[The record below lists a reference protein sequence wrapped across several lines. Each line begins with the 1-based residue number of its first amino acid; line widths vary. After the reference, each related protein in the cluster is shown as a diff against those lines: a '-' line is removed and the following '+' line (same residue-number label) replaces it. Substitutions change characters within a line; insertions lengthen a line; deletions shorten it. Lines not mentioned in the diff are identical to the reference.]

1 MRMEPRLASSLL
13 VTALLRRAEAE
24 GGFGTVIAK
33 GDATAG
39 AIALILTERGANP
52 RLFERMLQPD
62 GGYGWHESSRGIAG
76 GQELDALLERR
87 RRFDPDL
94 WILELDIAS
103 PERFAAEMNSV
114 G

>member
-1 MRMEPRLASSLL
+1 MEARLASSLL

-24 GGFGTVIAK
+24 GGFGTVLAK

-39 AIALILTERGANP
+39 SITIILTERGDNP
-52 RLFERMLQPD
+52 RLFERTLQPD
-62 GGYGWHESSRGIAG
+62 GHYAWQESIRGVG
-76 GQELDALLERR
+76 DAQDLASLLERR

-94 WILELDIAS
+94 WIVELDIVSA
-103 PERFAAEMNSV
+103 ERFAAEMNSV

>member
-1 MRMEPRLASSLL
+1 MEPRLASSVL

-24 GGFGTVIAK
+24 GGFGTVLAR

-39 AIALILTERGANP
+39 AIAVVLVERGANP
-52 RLFERMLQPD
+52 RFLERVLQSD
-62 GGYGWHESSRGIAG
+62 GRYAWQETKLSMESDGELQALIA
-76 GQELDALLERR
+76 RR

-94 WILELDIAS
+94 WILELDIVS
-103 PERFAAEMNSV
+103 VERFAAEMNSI

>member
-1 MRMEPRLASSLL
+1 VEPRLASSLL
-13 VTALLRRAEAE
+13 VGALLRRAEAE
-24 GGFGTVIAK
+24 GGFGTVLAK

-39 AIALILTERGANP
+39 AIAVILTERGANP

-62 GGYGWHESSRGIAG
+62 GGYGWQESIRGIADDRG
-76 GQELDALLERR
+76 LDALIERH

-94 WILELDIAS
+94 WIVELDIAS
-103 PERFAAEMNSV
+103 PDRFAAEMNSI

>member
-1 MRMEPRLASSLL
+1 MKPRLVSSIL

-39 AIALILTERGANP
+39 AIAVILTERGRNP
-52 RLFERMLQPD
+52 RYFERHLQPD
-62 GGYGWHESSRGIAG
+62 GDYAW
-76 GQELDALLERR
+76 QETQQPLDSPASLAALIERR
-87 RRFDPDL
+87 RRVDPDL
-94 WILELDIAS
+94 WIVELDIAS
-103 PERFAAEMNSV
+103 TERFAAEMNMV